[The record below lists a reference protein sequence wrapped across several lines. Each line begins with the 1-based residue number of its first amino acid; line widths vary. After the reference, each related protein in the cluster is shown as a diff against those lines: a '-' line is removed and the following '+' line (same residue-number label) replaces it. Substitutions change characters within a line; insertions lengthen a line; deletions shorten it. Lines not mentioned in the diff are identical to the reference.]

1 MKSAHLCYTDGS
13 VKAGDGAPGGWGFC
27 VRGPDGAAIEGHG
40 KAVKAL
46 AKVMEYT
53 AVAEA
58 LAVLPEGAQ
67 ATVFSDS
74 QSLVENLTR
83 RLAGW
88 REGGF
93 RKVDPEIVEIVR
105 RIDALLGE
113 KKLAVEWQWIRG
125 HNGNAGNERADA
137 LAAQGA
143 REAKADL
150 EAEEQEAKKVRR
162 EKWMEKQ
169 ARGQGQGQERA
180 QEKKKRKW

>member
-1 MKSAHLCYTDGS
+1 MNRPHLCYTDGS
-13 VKAGDGAPGGWGFC
+13 CKSGNEGAPGGWGFC
-27 VRGPDGAAIEGHG
+27 VRAPDGTSVEGHG
-40 KAVKAL
+40 KAVKTL
-46 AKVMEYT
+46 AKTMEYT

-58 LAVLPEGAQ
+58 LAALPAEAQ

-74 QSLVENLTR
+74 QSLVENLGK

-105 RIDALLGE
+105 RIDALLAE
-113 KKLAVEWQWIRG
+113 KKIAAEWQWIRG
-125 HNGNAGNERADA
+125 HNGNAGNERADE

-150 EAEEQEAKKVRR
+150 DAEAKVEKKARR

-169 ARGQGQGQERA
+169 GRA
-180 QEKKKRKW
+180 QVEERRAKPKR